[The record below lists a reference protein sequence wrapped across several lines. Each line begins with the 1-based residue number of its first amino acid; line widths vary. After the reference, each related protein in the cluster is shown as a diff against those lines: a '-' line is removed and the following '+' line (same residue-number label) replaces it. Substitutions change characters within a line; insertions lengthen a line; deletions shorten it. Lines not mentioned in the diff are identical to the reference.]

1 MKQSTILLWRQRMAE
16 SNSMGTR
23 IEEIYSQMDDKR
35 KLIKVNEEDV
45 QFDLK
50 RIEAN
55 ISKGILLKMQL
66 EELEKE
72 AQKIEENNST
82 EEQVR

>member
-1 MKQSTILLWRQRMAE
+1 MAE